1 MPVPKAEQGQGQ
13 YLEQGQEQTHGVHG
27 EDITILCQT
36 CNVTPEQAAAALKNT
51 GGDLAQAVTDL
62 VDAGTIEI
70 NELDV

>member
-1 MPVPKAEQGQGQ
+1 M
-13 YLEQGQEQTHGVHG
+13 HG